1 MNNRAIFRAY
11 AQSKGKEAVEFIKLD
26 EEDYFAGGQY
36 MLTKNSK
43 GEVEKTFVDFR
54 EMLFWVFRTY
64 YLEQKP

>member
-26 EEDYFAGGQY
+26 EVNYPAGGQY
-36 MLTKNSK
+36 LVTKDSK
-43 GEVEKTFVDFR
+43 GGTEITLIDFR